1 METNIKELQKRV
13 SKLKSQTLIRIILIM
28 SLIGIMIF
36 LSFTENFT
44 ENALLLSALI
54 CLSFFVIIIELNN
67 IIVETTMM
75 FETKAKLIKKEHVK
89 RINDYSKIAISN
101 CLLFMFSD
109 KHNIELYNPLK
120 IIFCS
125 NDKDELKLSTDY
137 LIEFFENKKFIKKE
151 KDFIIILSFDQYN
164 GLAEIIPYISM
175 INFMIQ
181 RNPEVINEIH
191 RFPRYFKS
199 LEESLVEYNIKG
211 IFDNK

>member
-1 METNIKELQKRV
+1 METGIKELQKRV
-13 SKLKSQTLIRIILIM
+13 SKLKSQTLIRIILVM

-67 IIVETTMM
+67 IIIETTMM

-89 RINDYSKIAISN
+89 RINDYSKIALSN
-101 CLLFMFSD
+101 CLLFMFSN
-109 KHNIELYNPLK
+109 KHNVELYNSLK

-125 NDKDELKLSTDY
+125 SDKDELKLSTDY

-164 GLAEIIPYISM
+164 GLTEIIPYISM

-181 RNPEVINEIH
+181 RNPEVINEIN
-191 RFPRYFKS
+191 RFQRYFKS
-199 LEESLVEYNIKG
+199 LEESLIEYNIKG
-211 IFDNK
+211 VFDSK